1 MEDAR
6 FVSNYTPNGMF
17 EDELK
22 QTNHIQSNED
32 YRTYL
37 TNNAKKIIHQN
48 RQVALTKNANMV
60 FSDVTDKNHGPYI
73 FDTIYS
79 ESRPQGYETNK
90 AKVLYLTR
98 QQVEANKFKQYAQ
111 VN

>member
-1 MEDAR
+1 
-6 FVSNYTPNGMF
+6 
-17 EDELK
+17 
-22 QTNHIQSNED
+22 
-32 YRTYL
+32 
-37 TNNAKKIIHQN
+37 
-48 RQVALTKNANMV
+48 MV

-90 AKVLYLTR
+90 AIVLYLTR